1 MFGRPP
7 EEGETLRKTAARF
20 QRIINKI
27 ARMSQ
32 APSEFGTGE
41 RLPLAEIQTIHTVG
55 NSPDITITELSHQ
68 IGLTKGTV
76 SPVVNRLVERG
87 YLTKSRSNQDGRKVK
102 LQLTDKG
109 TTAYQGYEQY
119 AEEYV
124 SQYAQEISFGEWVI
138 VNEILYKLEAFIDT
152 KMSEGRKSPD

>member
-7 EEGETLRKTAARF
+7 AESETLRKTAATF

-41 RLPLAEIQTIHTVG
+41 LLPLAEIQTIHAVG
-55 NSPDITITELSHQ
+55 NSPGITVTEVSHQ
-68 IGLTKGTV
+68 LGLTKGTV
-76 SPVVNRLVERG
+76 SPVVNRLADKG
-87 YLTKSRSNQDGRKVK
+87 YLTKSKSGQDGRKVR
-102 LQLTDKG
+102 LELTNKG
-109 TTAYQGYEQY
+109 EIAYRGYEQY

-124 SQYAQEISFGEWVI
+124 SQYACEISYGEWVI
-138 VNEILYKLEAFIDT
+138 VNETLSKLEAFIDN
-152 KMSEGRKSPD
+152 KMKTDR